1 MAAVSTSAREWQGAP
16 WNWARFGFERLALAR
31 GAVLFLASLGAYLA
45 ARSPSLDDW
54 DSVNFVKAIGQF
66 DMRLQ
71 QPHPPGYPGYIFL
84 ARQLNWFTRE
94 PQAALTLLSALSGA
108 ACVLVFYLLA
118 SDFGAGWA
126 ALPLAVMPLFWLNAE
141 MAMSDVPGLLFAVAA
156 VWLLNRALPRG
167 QPGVHRGYLLAGCA
181 AAGLGAGVR
190 PQDAVVPLAVVGLYV
205 APLLLARLGRR
216 ALSELLLATGS
227 FLGAC
232 LLWFV
237 PLAISVEGDL
247 RELWSPV
254 GKQVDYVRV
263 ADSLVGQPLS
273 PTTLLQRLSDYG
285 SVFSGYFGGPFSGYF
300 GEQMEGGF
308 NAFLGLTVAVLLLT
322 VAALLSG
329 QRRLVWLAASWLVP
343 YGVLTV
349 LVMQPSDPRK
359 VLPLL
364 PAIILLL
371 ASAASRVK
379 TLQTAGLLA
388 LAVAMAFKAVPLV
401 HAVHTELTPPEQ
413 VAAYIAAN
421 YSPDDTV
428 IFAGNSLNHLHY
440 HLPQF
445 TSLAIDFMTEDDMQ
459 RYVEVMPYRYALS
472 LDEWQPT
479 IPLPSDFVQVDSFD
493 FRRDRLVLP
502 KAWIVPFN
510 VYERQPAS

>member
-1 MAAVSTSAREWQGAP
+1 
-16 WNWARFGFERLALAR
+16 
-31 GAVLFLASLGAYLA
+31 
-45 ARSPSLDDW
+45 
-54 DSVNFVKAIGQF
+54 
-66 DMRLQ
+66 
-71 QPHPPGYPGYIFL
+71 
-84 ARQLNWFTRE
+84 
-94 PQAALTLLSALSGA
+94 LS
-108 ACVLVFYLLA
+108 
-118 SDFGAGWA
+118 
-126 ALPLAVMPLFWLNAE
+126 
-141 MAMSDVPGLLFAVAA
+141 
-156 VWLLNRALPRG
+156 
-167 QPGVHRGYLLAGCA
+167 
-181 AAGLGAGVR
+181 
-190 PQDAVVPLAVVGLYV
+190 
-205 APLLLARLGRR
+205 
-216 ALSELLLATGS
+216 
-227 FLGAC
+227 
-232 LLWFV
+232 
-237 PLAISVEGDL
+237 
-247 RELWSPV
+247 
-254 GKQVDYVRV
+254 K
-263 ADSLVGQPLS
+263 
-273 PTTLLQRLSDYG
+273 RLS
-285 SVFSGYFGGPFSGYF
+285 V
-300 GEQMEGGF
+300 
-308 NAFLGLTVAVLLLT
+308 
-322 VAALLSG
+322 
-329 QRRLVWLAASWLVP
+329 
-343 YGVLTV
+343 
-349 LVMQPSDPRK
+349 
-359 VLPLL
+359 
-364 PAIILLL
+364 LL